1 MMFDSRISAEELIL
15 RLDEEAD
22 IARPI
27 PKQSYI
33 EWLNAAEQ
41 LLYSEIIH
49 EQHKAEIDGND
60 IIDGVLDL
68 SAVTVPDGADL
79 LRFEDIY
86 TVFCGDR
93 QLIRTNRASGDI
105 FRDVYFKADGA
116 LGINCDMIRIYGI
129 RLIYYIRPKL
139 KTIGSDGAAN
149 GNIMLPPEFVP
160 LISAKLRGE
169 AYKLANEDVLS
180 AKWLNDYNILLEN
193 FKEWIKLKQASFSM

>member
-1 MMFDSRISAEELIL
+1 MFDSGISAEELIS

-22 IARPI
+22 VARPI
-27 PKQSYI
+27 PKQNYI
-33 EWLNAAEQ
+33 EWLNAVEQ

-49 EQHKAEIDGND
+49 EQHKAEIDGD
-60 IIDGVLDL
+60 KIKDGVLDL
-68 SAVTVPDGADL
+68 SAVTVPDGADS

-116 LGINCDMIRIYGI
+116 LGINCEVARIYGI

-139 KTIGSDGAAN
+139 KIVGSDGAAT